1 MIRTAAAS
9 ILMVDDNPGDVR
21 LTAEALIETGAN
33 AELASVRDGVEAM
46 AYLRC
51 QSPWTTRPRPALV
64 LLDLNLPRMHGRDVL
79 RAMKGDPALRR
90 IPVVVLSTSQAAK
103 DVSDAY
109 DLGANCYIVK
119 PIDLD
124 EFVAVLRDIERFWLV
139 RARLPGE

>member
-1 MIRTAAAS
+1 MTRNATAS

-21 LTAEALIETGAN
+21 LTSEALIETGAR
-33 AELASVRDGVEAM
+33 AELSAVRDGVEAM
-46 AYLRC
+46 AYLRR
-51 QSPWTTRPRPALV
+51 QPPWANQPWPALV
-64 LLDLNLPRMHGRDVL
+64 LLDLNLPRMDGRAVL

-103 DVSDAY
+103 DVTDAY

-124 EFVAVLRDIERFWLV
+124 EFVNVLRDIERFWLV
-139 RARLPGE
+139 CARLPGE